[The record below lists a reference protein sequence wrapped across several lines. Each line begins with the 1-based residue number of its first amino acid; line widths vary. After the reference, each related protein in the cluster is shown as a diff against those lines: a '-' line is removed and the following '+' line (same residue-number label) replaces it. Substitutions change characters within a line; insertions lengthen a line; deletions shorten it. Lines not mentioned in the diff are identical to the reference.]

1 MTAQWEL
8 KKGWYCK
15 QQPQQTSNNKPPWVG
30 RFEVEVKLSLI
41 RAYSAGPRDFQKRPP
56 MAMVLMTMLILE

>member
-15 QQPQQTSNNKPPWVG
+15 QRPQQTSNNKPPWVG

-41 RAYSAGPRDFQKRPP
+41 RGEENLLPVEYSSFEANK
-56 MAMVLMTMLILE
+56 